1 MKTLPL
7 FAALSVACCVVMV
20 VADYFLGSRAEFL
33 NAYSVLERLTGQAAS
48 AGKSLVA
55 MKYGSS
61 GELLGVLLVCCL
73 GGSVFTL
80 LAKRLLR
87 AKDDAK

>member
-1 MKTLPL
+1 MKTLSL
-7 FAALSVACCVVMV
+7 FVALSVACFVVMV
-20 VADYFLGSRAEFL
+20 VADYFLGPGAEFL
-33 NAYSVLERLTGQAAS
+33 NAYSVLERLTGRDAS

-73 GGSVFTL
+73 GGAIFTF
-80 LAKRLLR
+80 LAKRLL
-87 AKDDAK
+87 